1 MKLATLAYVK
11 RHVKRYVKRQHQ
23 DVAQTLML
31 HKQRPG
37 DYHEGKWNG
46 LGGKFEEGESPEA
59 CLLREVYE
67 ESGLTATQATL
78 RGVITFPDFD
88 GVDDWY
94 TFVYTVEGF
103 SGVPRSSAEGQ
114 LHWIDDADVP
124 NLNVWEGDRIF
135 LPWLHQPQ
143 FFSAVFRYQ
152 QGVFQ
157 DYDVVF
163 YGACA
168 AAKLPAALKVQG

>member
-11 RHVKRYVKRQHQ
+11 RDHHG
-23 DVAQTLML
+23 VAQTLMM

-46 LGGKFEEGESPEA
+46 LGGKFERGESPEA
-59 CLLREVYE
+59 CLLREVHE
-67 ESGLTATQATL
+67 ESGVTVEQATL

-94 TFVYTVEGF
+94 TFVYTIEGF

-124 NLNVWEGDRIF
+124 ELNLWEGDRVF
-135 LPWLHQPQ
+135 LPWLHQPT
-143 FFSAVFRYQ
+143 FFSATFRYQ

-157 DYDVVF
+157 DYQVVF
-163 YGACA
+163 YGTCQTAILTSA
-168 AAKLPAALKVQG
+168 VATESHG

>member
-11 RHVKRYVKRQHQ
+11 RDHQ
-23 DVAQTLML
+23 SVPQTLML

-46 LGGKFEEGESPEA
+46 LGGKFEKGESPEA
-59 CLLREVYE
+59 CLLREVHE

-103 SGVPRSSAEGQ
+103 SGCRAVQPKGSCTG
-114 LHWIDDADVP
+114 LMT
-124 NLNVWEGDRIF
+124 LTCRI
-135 LPWLHQPQ
+135 
-143 FFSAVFRYQ
+143 
-152 QGVFQ
+152 
-157 DYDVVF
+157 
-163 YGACA
+163 
-168 AAKLPAALKVQG
+168 

>member
-1 MKLATLAYVK
+1 MKLATLAYI
-11 RHVKRYVKRQHQ
+11 KRYVKRQHQ

-46 LGGKFEEGESPEA
+46 LGGKFEKGESPEA
-59 CLLREVYE
+59 CLLREVHE

-103 SGVPRSSAEGQ
+103 SGLPRSSAEGQ

-168 AAKLPAALKVQG
+168 AAKLPTALKVQR

>member
-1 MKLATLAYVK
+1 VKLATLAYVK
-11 RHVKRYVKRQHQ
+11 RHVKRYVKRQYQ

>member
-11 RHVKRYVKRQHQ
+11 RYQQGVS
-23 DVAQTLML
+23 QTLMM

-46 LGGKFEEGESPEA
+46 LGGKFEVGESPEA
-59 CLLREVYE
+59 CLLREVHE
-67 ESGLTATQATL
+67 ESGLSVEKATL

-94 TFVYTVEGF
+94 TFVYTVEAF
-103 SGVPRSSAEGQ
+103 AGVPRSSAEGQ
-114 LHWIDDADVP
+114 LQWIDDADVLT
-124 NLNVWEGDRIF
+124 LNVWEGDRVF
-135 LPWLHQPQ
+135 WAWLERPQ
-143 FFSAVFRYQ
+143 FFSATFRYQ

-163 YGACA
+163 YGTCA
-168 AAKLPAALKVQG
+168 TADLSRVNLVT